1 MSLRRPGEDERT
13 AGPAATDVAYNWTLL
28 TLDGQH
34 PSIGFGLLLTNQPD
48 IHLFRTRKGSLGIL
62 EVLQAPTNI
71 HGVTIR
77 YRPVQSST
85 NPAALKP
92 VPHE

>member
-77 YRPVQSST
+77 YRPVQSPT